1 MRIVL
6 VNWAKIWDGASHGG
20 GVNGYCQSLALALMD
35 RGHEVISLVSGTAY
49 LDPPFPR
56 GPAGPTVL
64 RHPDW
69 LGVKVFEILN
79 SPVMAPSIVQFKRP
93 LQEASCPAL
102 ERVVGDLLTKLEPDV
117 VHFNN
122 IEGFSAGCVAE
133 AKKAVAPKNGRIVYS
148 LHNYHTICPQVY
160 LMQGHRKP
168 CFDFDNG
175 HNCATCIDN
184 EDPDEERAVRSA
196 NWRKKVATGTS
207 DQQRELHAAWGEF
220 KHLFAWPVRVLKV
233 GRRVLHARKNV
244 AHGKGPQGKAD
255 RLLPAPELARVG
267 HAGPLAA
274 PESDTRGKTLEVLS
288 ERRGR
293 PPVEPDH
300 PTRKPLLNI
309 ITPEPPSAKPPN
321 EYGQRRRAMI
331 DMLNA
336 CDHVLAVSDFVR
348 RKFISMGVREEKI
361 EAMHIGTRITRIVEL
376 ARELVFDPPA
386 FNRDDPR
393 PIRLVFLGYNHYY
406 KGLHV
411 LSEAL
416 EALTPD
422 QLSRIDLSIFAL
434 DGETTEHLF
443 RRMEPR
449 LAGLTYACGYGY
461 HDIPWLLGGKDL
473 TVVSSVWWDNAPQTV
488 MESMACGVPVIGSEI
503 GGIPDF
509 VTDGVNGLLFRAN
522 DHQDLARRLAEVV
535 ADPWML
541 SRLRA
546 NVRPPKSIE
555 AHAAEMERIYA
566 PARGAA
572 EARTNGTQEA
582 ANGVAAPGATGG
594 AGGGGGAKGGSS
606 GRAALEPARPPE

>member
-20 GVNGYCQSLALALMD
+20 GVNGYCQSLALALME

-49 LDPPFPR
+49 LDPPLPR
-56 GPAGPTVL
+56 GVRVPTGPSIR
-64 RHPDW
+64 RHEDW
-69 LGVKVFEILN
+69 LGVKVFEVLN

-93 LQEASCPAL
+93 LQEASCPEL
-102 ERVVGDLLTKLEPDV
+102 ERVVGDLLAKLKPDV

-133 AKKAVAPKNGRIVYS
+133 AKKAVSGRGGRGGRVVYS

-168 CFDFDNG
+168 CFDYDNG
-175 HNCATCIDN
+175 HNCVGCVDS

-196 NWRKKVATGTS
+196 NWKKKFAAGLTAE
-207 DQQRELHAAWGEF
+207 DRELHEAQRDLLR
-220 KHLFAWPVRVLKV
+220 LFAWPVHVMRA
-233 GRRVLHARKNV
+233 GRRVLEARKKIANN
-244 AHGKGPQGKAD
+244 KGPNGKLD
-255 RLLPAPELARVG
+255 RLTPGLDMERVG
-267 HAGPLAA
+267 YDAPL
-274 PESDTRGKTLEVLS
+274 PVQDGDTRGKTLEVVS

-293 PPVEPDH
+293 PPVDPDH
-300 PTRKPLLNI
+300 PTRKPLLNVI
-309 ITPEPPSAKPPN
+309 QPEPVSGKPLN
-321 EYGQRRRAMI
+321 DYGKRRSAMI

-348 RKFISMGVREEKI
+348 RKFVSMGVDEERI
-361 EAMHIGTRITRIVEL
+361 ETMHIGTRITRIVEL
-376 ARELVFDPPA
+376 ARELVFAPPP
-386 FNRDDPR
+386 FDKEHPR

-411 LSEAL
+411 LAEAL
-416 EALTPD
+416 ETLTPD
-422 QLSRIDLSIFAL
+422 QLAKIDLSIFAL
-434 DGETTEHLF
+434 DGETIEHLF

-449 LAGLTYACGYGY
+449 LAKLTFTCGYGY

-488 MESMACGVPVIGSEI
+488 MESMACGVPVLGSEI

-509 VTDGVNGLLFRAN
+509 VKDGVNGLLFRAN
-522 DHQDLARRLAEVV
+522 DHKDLARRLGEVLD
-535 ADPWML
+535 DPWML
-541 SRLRA
+541 TGLRA

-555 AHAAEMERIYA
+555 AHAAEMERVYA
-566 PARGAA
+566 GSGSLADTG
-572 EARTNGTQEA
+572 EA
-582 ANGVAAPGATGG
+582 
-594 AGGGGGAKGGSS
+594 
-606 GRAALEPARPPE
+606 GRAVPAARPAPRVLEPTPGPE